1 MATQRPVAATVG
13 EPPIISV
20 GNDGRLSQAQVN
32 QLRSKIVE
40 LVRTVNALASLVSIG
55 VRLLSGYR
63 VQPGTK
69 LPGLVVHTFVGS
81 SGPEEVSHGLG
92 RYPIG
97 YLVIRRYPNGN
108 VGDGAPEEWN
118 PLTAWLQTDVAGL
131 TVTVL
136 FF

>member
-69 LPGLVVHTFVGS
+69 LPGLVVHTFATGA
-81 SGPEEVSHGLG
+81 PEEVSHGLG

-97 YLVIRRYPNGN
+97 YLVLRRYPIGQ
-108 VGDGAPEEWN
+108 VADASPEDWN